1 METELQNGQQK
12 RTEMPNRC
20 SRTATMMKTLPLVRC
35 TCLGRGCSSTEE
47 VKCYRDLY
55 PGLEQ
60 DLEVVVNTYEMVPR
74 SL

>member
-1 METELQNGQQK
+1 
-12 RTEMPNRC
+12 
-20 SRTATMMKTLPLVRC
+20 MMKTLPLVRC